1 MILIEKP
8 YPSRCMNCPCSYW
21 LRSGKYNGRLM
32 CEALVRRREDQA
44 LRENGM
50 RRPDDCPV
58 RLQEE

>member
-1 MILIEKP
+1 
-8 YPSRCMNCPCSYW
+8 MNCPCSYW

-50 RRPDDCPV
+50 RRPGDCPI
-58 RLQEE
+58 RIQEE